1 MEIEGFRTRH
11 PTGSYSFRFQKEA
24 MRVFTSVVGPD
35 RLAIKKL
42 IVLLDLS
49 IDTFPAN

>member
-11 PTGSYSFRFQKEA
+11 PTGSYSFQISEGSDARIHF
-24 MRVFTSVVGPD
+24 RGRPD